1 MAKTQGKLKEYS
13 EIRQELIYIYY
24 ILYYKYYILI
34 ILGYYQNSYLL
45 LCKLLHNHS
54 Y

>member
-45 LCKLLHNHS
+45 LCKLFHNHS